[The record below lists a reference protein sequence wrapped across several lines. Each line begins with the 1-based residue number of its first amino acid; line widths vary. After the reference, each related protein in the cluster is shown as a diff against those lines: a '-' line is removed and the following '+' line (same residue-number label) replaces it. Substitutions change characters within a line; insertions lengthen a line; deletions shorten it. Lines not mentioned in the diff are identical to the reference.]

1 MDTRLSLRSLKK
13 LSNTAKGDPRVEE
26 EKMEKELAK
35 SYIEEEPDEIVD
47 PVEEVRDVVQDA
59 LDAEA
64 EALID
69 LLSDNEMKEDKPN
82 LNKD

>member
-1 MDTRLSLRSLKK
+1 M
-13 LSNTAKGDPRVEE
+13 SNTAKGDQRVEE

-47 PVEEVRDVVQDA
+47 PVEEVRDEAQNA

-69 LLSDNEMKEDKPN
+69 PDCLIMK
-82 LNKD
+82 